1 MPTQCGNYRLENQEG
16 MELLGN
22 SPGRGIVAQGVR
34 AIAAHVRPTAHL
46 RQEVCQVVLG
56 QWPPVLAAKN
66 PLAAQ
71 VPVLLQRA
79 GEQSRQGHV
88 PHAIALG

>member
-1 MPTQCGNYRLENQEG
+1 MAARA
-16 MELLGN
+16 
-22 SPGRGIVAQGVR
+22 RG
-34 AIAAHVRPTAHL
+34 
-46 RQEVCQVVLG
+46 
-56 QWPPVLAAKN
+56 KN

-79 GEQSRQGHV
+79 GEPSRQGHV